1 MMYNLLAT
9 FLFAAAPV
17 ETAAPLAQESAA
29 ADGTVVFHDIP
40 FVHPVTLLLRAVD
53 VETGAFGDVNLLVT
67 PGEFAAGRG
76 MLKAAEGAG
85 TVKQFHAAVLAPGSY
100 AVIGKIERI
109 PAGDQMKI
117 WTTCFPKGARIF
129 TVENAS
135 HLLVEA
141 PMTMTFDPALMQ
153 TQIEQYLKADSAQMK
168 KDFAAI
174 LAANPSFAGDYRE
187 TAPTLAVSFK
197 SAPSGGVEEEECI
210 RPGKAKGKIIPYTA
224 PGAKK

>member
-1 MMYNLLAT
+1 MFSLLAA
-9 FLFAAAPV
+9 FLFAAAPA
-17 ETAAPLAQESAA
+17 EAAPPPAQESAA
-29 ADGTVVFHDIP
+29 EDGIVVFHDIP

-85 TVKQFHAAVLAPGSY
+85 TVKEFHAAELARGAY
-100 AVIGKIERI
+100 AMIGKIERI
-109 PAGDQMKI
+109 PDGDQVKI
-117 WTTCFPKGARIF
+117 WTTCYPKGAQIF
-129 TVENAS
+129 TVESAAR
-135 HLLVEA
+135 LLVET
-141 PMTMTFDPALMQ
+141 PTTMTFDPALMQ

-187 TAPTLAVSFK
+187 EKPATAVSFK
-197 SAPSGGVEEEECI
+197 MAPSGSVEAEECI